1 MLHAAAR
8 HEDTQQRLFPIRVR
22 GAQHNRTMHIQLPA
36 RHLVRQGRGHRAGGA
51 HHVGDEQDGTR
62 PRMAAATAL
71 TPTCAPKIHSPTV
84 RPSAPAVIFS
94 LRDSGPSFSS
104 SSLRSA

>member
-8 HEDTQQRLFPIRVR
+8 HEDTQQRLFPTASA
-22 GAQHNRTMHIQLPA
+22 AQHNRTCTSSCLPDTWSGRAEGTGQGA
-36 RHLVRQGRGHRAGGA
+36 RTTLVMSRMA
-51 HHVGDEQDGTR
+51 R